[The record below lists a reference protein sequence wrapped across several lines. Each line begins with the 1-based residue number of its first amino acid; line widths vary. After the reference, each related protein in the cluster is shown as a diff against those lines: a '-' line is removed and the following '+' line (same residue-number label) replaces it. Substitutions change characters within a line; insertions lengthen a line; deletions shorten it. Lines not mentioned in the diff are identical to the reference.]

1 MSYLDIAKAHI
12 LEDEGRRKY
21 PYVDTVG
28 KTTIG
33 VGHNLTNNGLP
44 DNIIDMLFDEDLE
57 RAESVCRQHIL
68 TFDALTDNRKAAL
81 MNMAFC
87 LDNKIGLF
95 HRMLH
100 AIASGDW
107 KQAGAE
113 VLDSEFA
120 RQVGKRAD
128 RIADMLE
135 TG

>member
-1 MSYLDIAKAHI
+1 MSYLDIAAEHI
-12 LEDEGRRKY
+12 AADEGRRKF

-28 KTTIG
+28 KITIG
-33 VGHNLTNNGLP
+33 VGHNLTDNGLP
-44 DNIIDMLFDEDLE
+44 DNMIDMLFDEDLE
-57 RAESVCRQHIL
+57 RAESVCRRHIL

-81 MNMAFC
+81 MDMAFC
-87 LDNKIGLF
+87 LDSKIGGF
-95 HRMLH
+95 HKMLK

-120 RQVGKRAD
+120 RQVGTRAN

-135 TG
+135 NG